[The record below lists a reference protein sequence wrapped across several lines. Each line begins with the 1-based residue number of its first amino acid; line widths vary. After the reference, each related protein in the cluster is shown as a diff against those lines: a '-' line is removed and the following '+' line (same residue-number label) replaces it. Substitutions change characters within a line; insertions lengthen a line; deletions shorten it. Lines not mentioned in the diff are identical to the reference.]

1 METRRYA
8 YRYAVLRT
16 NGLCTATQDRTEYIL
31 DPLYVPIEDDT
42 LPYLMK
48 YYYPIPTTVTSF
60 SDFQGKW
67 YYDVAHQNEVA
78 ELNG

>member
-1 METRRYA
+1 ME
-8 YRYAVLRT
+8 YRYGYKYARIRENGMCDEIADTT
-16 NGLCTATQDRTEYIL
+16 NYIVNR
-31 DPLYVPIEDDT
+31 LYIPIEDDT

-48 YYYPIPTTVTSF
+48 YYHPIPETVTSF

-67 YYDVAHQNEVA
+67 YYDADHQNEVA